1 MMHRAAILCVVAL
14 VVGCGGGSDV
24 LRVSLDDVDPSGF
37 FWTIRR
43 PGRTDL

>member
-1 MMHRAAILCVVAL
+1 MMHRAAILCVAAL